1 MSFQLVPLNQGT
13 APIIS
18 LQRPVILIGRHIDC
32 DARIE
37 NSKISRRHCCIAIAY
52 DRIILRDLGSRN
64 GIRVNGRIVDEVRLE
79 VGDEIAIGPI
89 FYRFEEQAAAPAGAP
104 PAGAAGRPAASP
116 SGKPSASGPAAAP
129 TNPGWLLDDSDLDLI
144 PLDDD

>member
-1 MSFQLVPLNQGT
+1 LNQGT
-13 APIIS
+13 APIIA

-37 NSKISRRHCCIAIAY
+37 NSKISRRHCCVAIAY

-64 GIRVNGRIVDEVRLE
+64 GIRVNGRIVDEIRLQ
-79 VGDEIAIGPI
+79 VGDEIAIGPL
-89 FYRFEEQAAAPAGAP
+89 FYRCEEQDANPTNAPAASATARPTLARP
-104 PAGAAGRPAASP
+104 PASGSPAASP
-116 SGKPSASGPAAAP
+116 K
-129 TNPGWLLDDSDLDLI
+129 PGWLLDDADLDLI